1 VDPVGSAPNN
11 PPFGPM
17 GEIAVN
23 DARMVF
29 SDAGLRCTR
38 QRELI
43 YHALR
48 STKSHPTAEE
58 LFSLVRDFHDGRH
71 LSLATVYNT
80 LEALTACGLA
90 RRLSTSG
97 GPNRYDAVCEDHVHV
112 ALPDGQILDVPED
125 ASRRILDAIP
135 RDALDRIEAEMGVRV
150 TGVSINV
157 QAAHPPR

>member
-1 VDPVGSAPNN
+1 
-11 PPFGPM
+11 M

-23 DARMVF
+23 DARAVF

-38 QRELI
+38 QREVI
-43 YHALR
+43 YQALC

-58 LFSLVRDFHDGRH
+58 LYSLVRESHDDGH

-112 ALPDGQILDVPED
+112 TLPDGQILDVPEG
-125 ASRRILDAIP
+125 ASRGILDAIP
-135 RDALDRIEAEMGVRV
+135 REAIDRIEAEMGVRV

-157 QAAHPPR
+157 QATRCPQ